1 MEVQE
6 NRAVAYHEVCIEVQ
20 ENLAVAMNVN
30 IPPTHPPEPVNKHND
45 QNHAETE
52 KVKTAHGPLTATPKT
67 CLYIIHTY
75 IYIYSFLT
83 YCAIPRNH
91 AYEIDYVVT
100 RSSEIN

>member
-1 MEVQE
+1 VEVQE

-52 KVKTAHGPLTATPKT
+52 KSEDSTRPLNSDTKNMFIYYT
-67 CLYIIHTY
+67 YIHIY
-75 IYIYSFLT
+75 IYIYIVFWHIVQS
-83 YCAIPRNH
+83 P
-91 AYEIDYVVT
+91 EIMLMKL
-100 RSSEIN
+100 IM